1 MVTENARMTEVVLHR
16 LKIVTRLWKIARQ
29 PGQPRVKSEHET
41 CFGEKT
47 CLGEK
52 KGNHNKKQELI

>member
-1 MVTENARMTEVVLHR
+1 MVTGNARMTEVVLHR

-52 KGNHNKKQELI
+52 NGNHKKNRR

>member
-29 PGQPRVKSEHET
+29 RGQPRVKSEHET

-47 CLGEK
+47 CLGGK
-52 KGNHNKKQELI
+52 KGIIKNRS